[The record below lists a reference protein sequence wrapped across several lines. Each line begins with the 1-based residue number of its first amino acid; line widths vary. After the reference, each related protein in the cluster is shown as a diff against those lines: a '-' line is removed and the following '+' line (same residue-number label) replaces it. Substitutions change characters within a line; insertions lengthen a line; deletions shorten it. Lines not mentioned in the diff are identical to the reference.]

1 MAGFEITPSLFRYA
15 YRRISFGPPD
25 ANGMVWKRMQSKGGK
40 DFELGLKASD
50 LKQAI
55 EAHGIESDISIPATA
70 AIQKAYAV
78 NPDDLGWVPVN
89 WTGIEKY
96 QLYFNGHPNIFDYT
110 LEFKNTKGWSFHFL
124 DDTQDCYGCET
135 IFNGKHQFKY
145 NSAQPTTKFVK
156 EGAYSGLP
164 GIGKYGR

>member
-1 MAGFEITPSLFRYA
+1 MSKFTG
-15 YRRISFGPPD
+15 FGPPD

-40 DFELGLKASD
+40 DFELGLKESD

-55 EAHGIESDISIPATA
+55 EAHGTESDISIPATA
-70 AIQKAYAV
+70 TIQKAYAV

-89 WTGIEKY
+89 WTVGDDKWIYTDQAVQDEGIEKY

-135 IFNGKHQFKY
+135 IFNGEHQFKY
-145 NSAQPTTKFVK
+145 NSA
-156 EGAYSGLP
+156 
-164 GIGKYGR
+164 